1 MITSVHARSYPTGPA
16 GPPHVRHTHFSRVRP
31 VPTEDCPISLSLS
44 LASLFPFHQPV
55 TVDHRH
61 PRDREGES
69 TVDRVYVARG
79 RAPPEAEGPAA
90 AILTGPERAVAA
102 GSAVKQHE
110 GGKAKATHRHR
121 PTTTARESPPTRGPA
136 MCLPG
141 SFRSRRHGAHEGR
154 GALLRPRSARGRG
167 GGTPSLVGVG
177 LVSFACTTPPKRGTV
192 RASPSSSAE
201 EVCGFFF
208 SPDVTN

>member
-1 MITSVHARSYPTGPA
+1 MSGPSPRRTAR
-16 GPPHVRHTHFSRVRP
+16 
-31 VPTEDCPISLSLS
+31 SLSLS

-208 SPDVTN
+208 FAGRDELMDRSGDAAHAASACMHGNTCSRASSC

>member
-1 MITSVHARSYPTGPA
+1 MSGPSPRRTAR
-16 GPPHVRHTHFSRVRP
+16 
-31 VPTEDCPISLSLS
+31 SLSLS

-154 GALLRPRSARGRG
+154 GALPVA
-167 GGTPSLVGVG
+167 VGVG
-177 LVSFACTTPPKRGTV
+177 PRPSSDGPRILRVHQSTQTGYGSCEPQQQCRGVKRG
-192 RASPSSSAE
+192 A
-201 EVCGFFF
+201 FFF
-208 SPDVTN
+208 RRT